1 MIAMRKPIVGFL
13 FLALLVSCNTLKL
26 TEGGANELTTQVKAD
41 FLNELN
47 AARHSAR
54 TCIFNNEVF
63 QAIPASKDYTSN
75 AKLELAALS
84 HARWL
89 EQNSI
94 NITTG
99 DPHDGAGDGSAVG
112 RIAAAGYQG
121 NPIGENIAAGQPDVV
136 AVVNKD
142 SDPNKNGFMNSPNRH
157 CNNVMDADFTQVGL
171 AKRGA
176 YWVVTFGK
184 PN

>member
-1 MIAMRKPIVGFL
+1 MIAMRRPIVGFL
-13 FLALLVSCNTLKL
+13 LLALLVSCNTFKL
-26 TEGGANELTTQVKAD
+26 TEGGANDLTPQVKAD

-47 AARHSAR
+47 AARHTTR

-89 EQNSI
+89 EQNSV
-94 NITTG
+94 NITSG

-112 RIAAAGYQG
+112 RIMAAGYQG
-121 NPIGENIAAGQPDVV
+121 NPIGENIAAGQPNVV

-142 SDPNKNGFMNSPNRH
+142 LLNGVSGFMNSPNRH
-157 CNNVMDADFTQVGL
+157 CNNVMDSDFTQVGL
-171 AKRGA
+171 AKRGV

-184 PN
+184 SN

>member
-1 MIAMRKPIVGFL
+1 MKKPVVGFL
-13 FLALLVSCNTLKL
+13 ILAMLVSCNTFKL

-47 AARHSAR
+47 LARHSAR
-54 TCIFNNEVF
+54 TCTFNSEAF
-63 QAIPASKDYTSN
+63 QAILVSKDYTSN
-75 AKLELAALS
+75 PKLEVAALS

-94 NITTG
+94 NISTG

-112 RIAAAGYQG
+112 RIAAAGYLG

-157 CNNVMDADFTQVGL
+157 CNNVMDGDFTQVGL
-171 AKRGA
+171 AKRGV

>member
-1 MIAMRKPIVGFL
+1 MKNPVLGL
-13 FLALLVSCNTLKL
+13 LLLALLVSCNTFKL
-26 TEGGANELTTQVKAD
+26 TEGGANELTTQLKSD

-47 AARHSAR
+47 AARHAAR
-54 TCIFNNEVF
+54 SCIFNNEAF
-63 QAIPASKDYTSN
+63 QAIPVSKDYTSN
-75 AKLELAALS
+75 PKLEVAALS

-94 NITTG
+94 NITAG
-99 DPHDGAGDGSAVG
+99 DPHDGAGDGSVVG
-112 RIAAAGYQG
+112 RIAAAGYLG
-121 NPIGENIAAGQPDVV
+121 NPIGENIAAGQLNVIQ
-136 AVVNKD
+136 VVNKD
-142 SDPNKNGFMNSPNRH
+142 SVNGVNGFMNSPNRH

>member
-1 MIAMRKPIVGFL
+1 MKKPIIGFL
-13 FLALLVSCNTLKL
+13 FLALLVSCNTFKL
-26 TEGGANELTTQVKAD
+26 TQGGANELTTQVKID

-47 AARHSAR
+47 AARHAAR
-54 TCIFNNEVF
+54 TCAFNNEVF
-63 QAIPASKDYTSN
+63 QAIAAGKDYISN
-75 AKLELAALS
+75 PKLEVAALS

-94 NITTG
+94 NVTTG

-142 SDPNKNGFMNSPNRH
+142 SVSGVNGFMNSPNRH

-171 AKRGA
+171 AKRGV

>member
-1 MIAMRKPIVGFL
+1 MKKPVLGFV
-13 FLALLVSCNTLKL
+13 LLTMLISCNTLKL
-26 TEGGANELTTQVKAD
+26 TEGGANELSMQVKAD

-63 QAIPASKDYTSN
+63 QAIPASKDYSSN
-75 AKLELAALS
+75 AKLEVAALS

-94 NITTG
+94 SITTG

-112 RIAAAGYQG
+112 RIAAAGYLG
-121 NPIGENIAAGQPDVV
+121 NPIGENIAAGQLSVV
-136 AVVNKD
+136 EVVNKD
-142 SDPNKNGFMNSPNRH
+142 SYPNLNGFMNSPNRH

-171 AKRGA
+171 AKRGV

>member
-1 MIAMRKPIVGFL
+1 MKKPVLGFL
-13 FLALLVSCNTLKL
+13 ILAFLTSCNTFKL
-26 TEGGANELTTQVKAD
+26 TEGGANELSTQVKID
-41 FLNELN
+41 FLTELN
-47 AARHSAR
+47 AARHAAR
-54 TCIFNNEVF
+54 SCIFHNESF

-75 AKLELAALS
+75 EKLELAALS

-89 EQNSI
+89 EQK
-94 NITTG
+94 NIDISTG

-121 NPIGENIAAGQPDVV
+121 NPIGENIAAGQPDVI
-136 AVVNKD
+136 AVVNKA
-142 SDPNKNGFMNSPNRH
+142 SDPNISGFMNSPNRH
-157 CNNVMDADFTQVGL
+157 CNNVMDGDFTQVGL

>member
-1 MIAMRKPIVGFL
+1 MKRPIVGFL
-13 FLALLVSCNTLKL
+13 LLALLVSCNTFKL
-26 TEGGANELTTQVKAD
+26 TEGGANELSVQLKSD

-47 AARHSAR
+47 AARHAAR
-54 TCIFNNEVF
+54 TCIFNNEAF

-75 AKLELAALS
+75 DKLELAALS

-89 EQNSI
+89 EQNNI
-94 NITTG
+94 DITTG
-99 DPHDGAGDGSAVG
+99 DPHNGAGDGAVVG

-121 NPIGENIAAGQPDVV
+121 NPIGENIAAGQPDVI

-142 SDPNKNGFMNSPNRH
+142 LVSGVKGFMNSPNRH

-171 AKRGA
+171 AKRGV